1 MKLSKKKVFALA
13 LAVCLLATLSLG
25 SLAWFTDQDSVTND
39 FMIAGSE
46 DGDKDDIFSVD
57 VLEDGDEEDDG
68 LVYEDILPGDTLSK
82 VAHVKNTGSYEQ
94 YIRVKITVSQA
105 SIWQDVYDANMV
117 PVTEFVNVDL
127 SKVYKG
133 KVGSYLDE
141 VNDSFVYYLYYN
153 APLTLDDPA
162 TTAVDESDM
171 IVFTEAYID
180 EELTREQAAAMKGG
194 FQVTV
199 TADAVQTE
207 NVGDNV
213 YEAFKTV
220 GMEIEVNTVWVNN
233 KAELIAAFENDG
245 YIVLNADIKH
255 DDQQTVSATVNL
267 YLNNHTLRATRK
279 TNDTSWTL
287 TGDLTIGGHGTLVL
301 PGDYGIY
308 VNGALSIFGGT
319 YLDDYD
325 RSCEDEALF
334 NVYEKGVLNIYNG
347 TFTGQEYCVNVRNG
361 NGVANIY
368 GGSFTA
374 KIEGIKY

>member
-1 MKLSKKKVFALA
+1 MKFSKKKVFALA

-46 DGDKDDIFSVD
+46 DGDPDDIFSVD
-57 VLEDGDEEDDG
+57 VWEEDDEEDDG
-68 LVYEDILPGDTLSK
+68 LEYEDILPGDTLDK
-82 VAHVKNTGSYEQ
+82 VAHVENTGSYDQ
-94 YIRVKITVSQA
+94 YIRVKIAVSHA
-105 SIWQDVYDANMV
+105 AVWQDVYDANMV

-127 SKVYKG
+127 SKVYGG
-133 KVGSYLDE
+133 KVGSYLEGD
-141 VNDSFVYYLYYN
+141 NFAYYLYYN
-153 APLTLDDPA
+153 DILPVGKDF
-162 TTAVDESDM
+162 V
-171 IVFTEAYID
+171 VFTEAYID

-194 FQVTV
+194 FQITV

-233 KAELIAAFENDG
+233 KAELVAAFENDG

-255 DDQQTVSATVNL
+255 DDQQTIAATVNL
-267 YLNNHTLRATRK
+267 YLNNHTLRAARK